1 MTAHK
6 TCFHCAL
13 PVPADCTLT
22 VEIEDEAR
30 PVCCPGCKAVAELI
44 RDTGM
49 SRYYE
54 LREAPDPGVGRPP
67 EETAD
72 WRVFDSEEMLEAF
85 TQRHEDT
92 REASIYVGGMH
103 CSACSWLIETTM
115 ERQPGVRSAE
125 VNPITHRLRLQ
136 FPADG
141 SRISAYLAALAHLGY
156 QPQPLSPESATRPE
170 VTEQRTALK
179 RLLVAS
185 LGMMQ
190 VMMFAVGLY
199 AMDYQGV
206 DAEMQHFLRLVSF
219 FVTTPV
225 VFYSAKPFFTSAW
238 RGVIARKPGM
248 DLPVS
253 IAVGSAY
260 AASVYATFTRGEAVW
275 FDSVT
280 MFVFF
285 LTLGRFLE
293 MRARHRSIDRS
304 AALSSLLPNTATRID
319 TEGHAVVPVSQLRR
333 GDRVLIRAG
342 EPVPAD
348 GLLDKGST
356 TVDEAMLTGEARP
369 QTKACGDDLA
379 AGSINLDGLVEMTV
393 TRVGGD
399 TTLGTISRLSERA
412 RYARPAFV
420 TVADRIAS
428 YIVVAL
434 LIVAAGV
441 ATFWYFA
448 DPGRAFVITLSVL
461 VVTCPCALALATPAA
476 FAAAGSRLS
485 QLRLLVTNGNA
496 IEALSR
502 ATLAVFDKTGT
513 LTEGEPRIIAVFVL
527 DDSFSERDCRRLAAS
542 LEHASTH
549 PLARAFAL
557 PGPLP
562 AVSNEAIVV
571 GQGVRGIIDGREWR
585 IGSASFVGGRAAVD
599 DSESTHVLL
608 GVDGNAVAWF
618 KVEDELRRDARET
631 TDALRDLGLGTAL
644 ISGDN
649 RVAVSGIAAKLGI
662 EQQHAECS
670 PEEKLTI
677 IEQAQQRGERVVMIG
692 DGINDAPVL
701 AGADTSVAPAHGAL
715 LAQTSADVIMLGD
728 SLRPLITAVEMSRR
742 TMRIVRQ
749 NLAWAI
755 VYNALALPLAAAGF
769 VPPWAAAIGM
779 SASSLIVVLNA
790 LRLSRFE

>member
-1 MTAHK
+1 MTAPRP
-6 TCFHCAL
+6 CFHCAL
-13 PVPADCTLT
+13 PVPADCKLT
-22 VEIEDEAR
+22 VDIEDQAR

-67 EETAD
+67 EEAAE

-85 TQRHEDT
+85 TRRHDDM
-92 REASIYVGGMH
+92 REATIYVGGMY

-115 ERQPGVRSAE
+115 GKQPGISAAE

-136 FPADG
+136 FPATAVG
-141 SRISAYLAALAHLGY
+141 LSGYLATLADLGY
-156 QPQPLSPESATRPE
+156 QPQPLSPETTTRPE
-170 VTEQRTALK
+170 VTEQRIALK

-199 AMDYQGV
+199 AMDYQGI
-206 DAEMQHFLRLVSF
+206 DPDMQHFLRLVSF

-238 RGVIARKPGM
+238 RGVVGRKPGM

-253 IAVGSAY
+253 IAIGAAY
-260 AASVYATFTRGEAVW
+260 SASVYATFTRGEAVW

-319 TEGHAVVPVSQLRR
+319 EDAHSVVPINQLQR

-342 EPVPAD
+342 EPIPAD
-348 GLLDKGST
+348 GLLEKGATS
-356 TVDEAMLTGEARP
+356 VDEAMLTGEARA
-369 QTKACGDDLA
+369 QAKTIGDELA
-379 AGSINLDGLVEMTV
+379 AGSINLDGMIEMTV
-393 TRVGGD
+393 TKTGSD
-399 TTLGTISRLSERA
+399 TTLGTISRMSERA

-420 TVADRIAS
+420 TLADRIAS

-434 LIVAAGV
+434 LVVAAGV
-441 ATFWYFA
+441 ATYWTFA
-448 DPGRAFVITLSVL
+448 DPERAFVITLSVL

-485 QLRLLVTNGNA
+485 QLRLLITNGNA

-502 ATLAVFDKTGT
+502 ASLAMFDKTGT
-513 LTEGEPRIIAVFVL
+513 LTAGEPRITSVFVL
-527 DDSFSERDCRRLAAS
+527 DNAFTEKDCRLVAAA

-557 PGPLP
+557 PDKLP
-562 AVSNEAIVV
+562 VVSDEEVVV
-571 GQGVRGIIDGREWR
+571 GEGVRGVIDGREWR
-585 IGSASFVGGRAAVD
+585 IGNAAFVGGGAAVE
-599 DSESTHVLL
+599 DSETTHVFL
-608 GVDGNAVAWF
+608 GVDGYAVAWF
-618 KVEDELRRDARET
+618 ELQDELRHDARAT
-631 TDALRDLGLGTAL
+631 VDALRSLGLETVL
-644 ISGDN
+644 VSGDN
-649 RVAVSGIAAKLGI
+649 AVAVGSAAAELGI
-662 EQQHAECS
+662 ETSHAACS
-670 PEEKLTI
+670 PADKLRI
-677 IEQAQQRGERVVMIG
+677 IDAAQRNGECVVMIG

-701 AGADTSVAPAHGAL
+701 AGADTSIAPAHGAL
-715 LAQTSADVIMLGD
+715 LAQTNADIVMLGE
-728 SLRPLITAVEMSRR
+728 SLRPLITAVTMSRK

-755 VYNALALPLAAAGF
+755 GYNALALPLAAAGY

-790 LRLSRFE
+790 LRLNRFE

>member
-1 MTAHK
+1 MTPPE

-13 PVPADCTLT
+13 PVPHGCKLT
-22 VEIEDEAR
+22 VDIEDEAR

-44 RDTGM
+44 RDTGLAQ
-49 SRYYE
+49 YYE
-54 LREAPDPGVGRPP
+54 LRDSPEPGVGRPP
-67 EETAD
+67 EDVAE
-72 WRVFDSEEMLEAF
+72 WSVFDSGEMLDAF
-85 TQRHEDT
+85 TEDRDGT
-92 REASIYVGGMH
+92 REATIYVGGMY
-103 CSACSWLIETTM
+103 CSACSWLIETTLGK
-115 ERQPGVRSAE
+115 QPGIKSAE
-125 VNPITHRLRLQ
+125 VNPITHRLRLE
-136 FPADG
+136 FSTDATGFSSHLATLAD
-141 SRISAYLAALAHLGY
+141 LGY
-156 QPQPLSPESATRPE
+156 QPQPLSPETSTRPE
-170 VTEQRTALK
+170 VAEQRAALK

-199 AMDYQGV
+199 SMDFYTV
-206 DAEMQHFLRLVSF
+206 DPEMQHFLRLVSF

-238 RGVIARKPGM
+238 RGVVGRKPGM

-304 AALSSLLPNTATRID
+304 AALSSLLPNTATRIESD
-319 TEGHAVVPVSQLRR
+319 GQVVVPVSQLRS
-333 GDRVLIRAG
+333 GDSVLIRAG
-342 EPVPAD
+342 DPIPAD
-348 GLLDKGST
+348 GLLATGST
-356 TVDEAMLTGEARP
+356 TVDESLLTGEARP
-369 QTKACGDDLA
+369 QVKNVGDDLS
-379 AGSINLDGLVEMTV
+379 AGSVNLDGKIEMTV
-393 TRVGGD
+393 TSTGSD

-420 TVADRIAS
+420 TLADKVAS

-434 LIVAAGV
+434 LVVAAAV

-448 DPGRAFVITLSVL
+448 DAARAFVITLSVL

-502 ATLAVFDKTGT
+502 ATLVMFDKTGT
-513 LTEGEPRIIAVFVL
+513 LTMGAPRITSVFVV
-527 DDSFSERDCRRLAAS
+527 DNHWTERDCRLVAAA

-549 PLARAFAL
+549 PLAKAFAL
-557 PGPLP
+557 PDELP
-562 AVSNEAIVV
+562 KVSNERIHI
-571 GQGVRGIIDGREWR
+571 GQGVSGDIDGREWR
-585 IGSASFVGGRAAVD
+585 IGSADFVGGGAAVE
-599 DSESTHVLL
+599 DSVSTHVFL

-618 KVEDELRRDARET
+618 ELEDELRSDVQET
-631 TDALRDLGLGTAL
+631 LNEIGKLGMKIALV
-644 ISGDN
+644 SGDN
-649 RVAVSGIAAKLGI
+649 QVAVESVASRLGIADVHFECAPEDKL
-662 EQQHAECS
+662 A
-670 PEEKLTI
+670 I
-677 IEQAQQRGERVVMIG
+677 IEKAQRRGDRVVMVG

-701 AGADTSVAPAHGAL
+701 AGADTSIAPAHGAL

-728 SLRPLITAVEMSRR
+728 SLAPLTTSVEMARK

-790 LRLSRFE
+790 LRLNRFE